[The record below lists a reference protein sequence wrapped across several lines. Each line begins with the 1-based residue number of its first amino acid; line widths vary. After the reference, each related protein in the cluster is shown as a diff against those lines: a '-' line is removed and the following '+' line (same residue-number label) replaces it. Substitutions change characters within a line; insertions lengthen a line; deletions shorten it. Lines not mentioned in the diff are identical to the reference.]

1 MTSDDPVNH
10 PKHYTWLN
18 GIEVIDITSQL
29 DFVIGNCVKYLLRAP
44 HKGKELEDL
53 KKARWYLDYRIKQ
66 LEREGR

>member
-44 HKGKELEDL
+44 HKGNELEDL